1 MQRRLFGNTQLW
13 IGLMRLGEYAMP
25 EIFGSDAF
33 SPKQIAR
40 KIESVGVAKAH
51 LPLIPMLT
59 LGMLA
64 GVFIGIGALYFVI
77 VRSDASLSFAVS
89 AVMGGVAF
97 SLGLLLVIVAGAEL
111 FTGNNL
117 LVMAW
122 ADRQITTEDLA
133 INWAVVLVGNAIGA
147 VSLAVLVYLSGQTAL
162 NDGAVGDTYLRIA
175 AAKCA
180 LPFGIAF
187 IKGILCNVLVC
198 LAVWMATAGRS
209 LVDKAIAIVFPI
221 SAFVAAGFEHS
232 VANMYFFPVALLVQA
247 FRDTPGPDVVT
258 WSGIATNLT
267 AVILGNIV
275 GGGVLVGLVYYF
287 VYKRATPSSSKG

>member
-1 MQRRLFGNTQLW
+1 
-13 IGLMRLGEYAMP
+13 MP
-25 EIFGSDAF
+25 EVFGSDAF

-40 KIESVGVAKAH
+40 KIESVGVAKAR

-59 LGMLA
+59 LGVLA
-64 GVFIGIGALYFVI
+64 GAFIGIGALYFVLI
-77 VRSDASLSFAVS
+77 RSDKSLSFAVS
-89 AVMGGVAF
+89 AVMGGIAF

-133 INWAVVLVGNAIGA
+133 INWTVVLIGNAIGA
-147 VSLAVLVYLSGQTAL
+147 ISFAVMVFMSGQTAL
-162 NDGAVGDTYLRIA
+162 NDGAVGDTYLHIA
-175 AAKCA
+175 AVKCA

-187 IKGILCNVLVC
+187 IKGILCNILVC
-198 LAVWMATAGRS
+198 LAVWMATAGRT

-232 VANMYFFPVALLVQA
+232 VANMYLFPVALLVQA
-247 FRDTPGPDVVT
+247 FRDKPSPDVVT

-287 VYKRATPSSSKG
+287 VYKRVTPSKGKA